1 MLIRNEKSFQG
12 SLRCPHY
19 FHEGSTS
26 LFDNITRRYGHKSY
40 PVDALQWAALTTEAK
55 TNVGRCVA
63 YPNAIILEDT
73 NSPVRRL
80 PKMRGSSD

>member
-1 MLIRNEKSFQG
+1 MTNLILARW
-12 SLRCPHY
+12 
-19 FHEGSTS
+19 
-26 LFDNITRRYGHKSY
+26 RYGHESY
-40 PVDALQWAALTTEAK
+40 PVDALQWAALTTEPK

>member
-1 MLIRNEKSFQG
+1 MIWRNVSWHLKTMRRTVI
-12 SLRCPHY
+12 LARW
-19 FHEGSTS
+19 
-26 LFDNITRRYGHKSY
+26 RYGHKSY
-40 PVDALQWAALTTEAK
+40 PVDAVQWAACKTTEAK

>member
-1 MLIRNEKSFQG
+1 MRGITK
-12 SLRCPHY
+12 
-19 FHEGSTS
+19 
-26 LFDNITRRYGHKSY
+26 FDTRQSY

-55 TNVGRCVA
+55 SNEGRCVA